1 MHILKDLICCDEPMA
16 IPVKADLSSNWQLDE
31 SIIFLNHGSFGATPT
46 LILEEQRRWQNLMET
61 EPVRFFEEIA
71 PKALLESRKAVSKLL
86 NCDYDDLVLIENA
99 TSGVNTIL
107 RSLEFNPSDE
117 IIVTNHTYQACRN
130 SLDFIAK
137 KYSAVVV
144 VCEIP
149 FPVKSSKIIIENVL
163 SCVTKNTKLAM
174 IDTVTSPTGLKL
186 PFEKIVKNLESLGIK
201 VLLDAAHGIGMFPI
215 DLNEIGASFTI
226 TNCHKWL
233 CSPKGTAIMHVRRDL
248 QELIHPLTIS
258 HGMTFP
264 LGETTRFRHE
274 FDWTGTRDVS
284 AWCVLPFLINFLDN
298 LIDGGLNEIMLRNN
312 KLVLKGRDII
322 CDKLNIEKPC
332 PDDMISCIATIKLPG
347 TAVNGIPLHEPD
359 PLHLSLLEKYKIQV
373 PVWYWP
379 NPEGRYL
386 RISSYLYNHES
397 EYEYLADALLELLNK
412 V

>member
-1 MHILKDLICCDEPMA
+1 MHILKDLIYCDESMA
-16 IPVKADLSSNWQLDE
+16 IPVKADLSANWQLDE
-31 SIIFLNHGSFGATPT
+31 NIIFLNHGSFGATPT

-86 NCDYDDLVLIENA
+86 NCDYDDLALIENA

-107 RSLEFNPSDE
+107 RSLEFNPGDE
-117 IIVTNHTYQACRN
+117 IVVTNHTYQACRN

-149 FPVKSSKIIIENVL
+149 FPVKSSQIIIENVL
-163 SCVTKNTKLAM
+163 SCVNKNTKLAM

-201 VLLDAAHGIGMFPI
+201 VLLDAAHGIGMFPMDI
-215 DLNEIGASFTI
+215 NEIGASFTI

-248 QELIHPLTIS
+248 QGLIHPLTIS

-274 FDWTGTRDVS
+274 FDWTGTRDIS

-312 KLVLKGRDII
+312 KLVLKGREIL

-347 TAVNGIPLHEPD
+347 AAENGIPLHEPD

-386 RISSYLYNHES
+386 RISAYLYNHES